1 MEATHRAEPLAEVDE
16 GTPVVLF
23 DGVCNLCN
31 GVVQF
36 LIRHDPDA
44 EFRFAAL
51 QSEAGQA
58 LLERFDLPTGEFDSF
73 VLVEGGDYATKSTA
87 ALRIA
92 RRLGFPYSLLYPF
105 VVLPTFLR
113 DRVYDLV
120 ADNRYRIF
128 GKKDQCMVPTP
139 DRRARFLD

>member
-1 MEATHRAEPLAEVDE
+1 MAEDIPRDQPIL
-16 GTPVVLF
+16 LF

-139 DRRARFLD
+139 DRQARFLD